1 MQLFG
6 SYDVVVTG
14 AGSAGIVAAIRA
26 AREGASVLLVEGT
39 GFLGGLITGGRLTK
53 PTGLINSPVFHEMLD
68 RCVGYKGA
76 DGRVRE
82 SYWGKYT
89 GTFDAEVMQRV
100 IIEMVEEAGVEVLL
114 RASVVQTV
122 MQDDAVCGLIVRA
135 KSGESLVLGKAFV
148 DASGDGDVAALS
160 GGHFKLGREADGLT
174 QPITSYFRVLNV
186 DVPALIADCEA
197 HRDDMW
203 EVVYP
208 AEATLNEDFAMAVL
222 LTGFQQRIKDKVRE
236 GFDWIIPK
244 DHITM
249 KTGLMPGEISVN
261 VTRYQG
267 NGLNDRDL
275 SRAEIEIR
283 KQAYCAFDFLQRY
296 VGGFADAIFLEVAPK
311 LGVRET
317 RRIVGAYEITE
328 ADVRG
333 NRRFED
339 GIGLCNSPVDVHEPG
354 GSRAIMDHVGVGYGI
369 PYRAMIPQDIDNLI
383 IAGRCISADAIA
395 FGSTRNVPACTM
407 TGEAA
412 GIATALA
419 AGQGQ
424 RTSGIHVSQIQAR
437 LRELQVWLG
446 TPDSDVPA
454 ILATTTGSVSVEAT
468 HL

>member
-1 MQLFG
+1 MNLFG

-14 AGSAGIVAAIRA
+14 AGSSGIVAAIRA
-26 AREGASVLLVEGT
+26 AREGAKTLLLEGT

-53 PTGLINSPVFHEMLD
+53 PTGLINSAIFHEMLD

-89 GTFDAEVMQRV
+89 GTFDAETMQRV
-100 IIEMVEEAGVEVLL
+100 IIEMVEEAGIEVLL
-114 RASVVQTV
+114 RANVVETV
-122 MQDDAVCGLIVRA
+122 MLENTLKGLLIRT
-135 KSGESLVLGKAFV
+135 KSGESLVLAKAFI
-148 DASGDGDVAALS
+148 DASGDGDVAALA
-160 GGHFKLGREADGLT
+160 GAKFMLGRESDGLT

-186 DVPALIADCEA
+186 NVPELIADCLA

-208 AEATLNEDFAMAVL
+208 KEAGDRNEDYAMAVL
-222 LTGFQQRIKDKVRE
+222 LTGFQQRIKEKVAA

-249 KTGLMPGEISVN
+249 KTGLIPGEISVN
-261 VTRYQG
+261 VTRFQG
-267 NGLNDRDL
+267 NGLDDRDL

-283 KQAYCAFDFLQRY
+283 KQAYCAFDFLTQF
-296 VGGFADAIFLEVAPK
+296 VGGFENAIFLEVAPK
-311 LGVRET
+311 LGIRET
-317 RRIVGAYEITE
+317 RRILGQYVLTE
-328 ADVRG
+328 KDVRG

-354 GSRAIMDHVGVGYGI
+354 GSRAIMDNVGIGYGI
-369 PYRAMIPQDIDNLI
+369 PYRAIIPASIDNLI
-383 IAGRCISADAIA
+383 MAGRCISVDEIA

-412 GIATALA
+412 AVA
-419 AGQGQ
+419 AAAAA
-424 RTSGIHVSQIQAR
+424 RADLPISAIPVADVQAR
-437 LRELQVWLG
+437 LRGFGVHLG
-446 TPDSDVPA
+446 TPGEAVP
-454 ILATTTGSVSVEAT
+454 EA
-468 HL
+468 LQQAG

>member
-1 MQLFG
+1 MNLFG

-14 AGSAGIVAAIRA
+14 AGSSGIVAAIRA
-26 AREGASVLLVEGT
+26 AREGARTLLLEGT

-53 PTGLINSPVFHEMLD
+53 PTGLINSAVFHEMLE
-68 RCVGYKGA
+68 RCVGYRGA

-100 IIEMVEEAGVEVLL
+100 IIEMVEESGVEVLL
-114 RASVVQTV
+114 RATVVEAV
-122 MQDDAVCGLIVRA
+122 MKDGTLHGLIIRT
-135 KSGESLVLGKAFV
+135 KSGESLVLAKSFV
-148 DASGDGDVAALS
+148 DASGDGDVAALA
-160 GGHFKLGREADGLT
+160 GAEFMLGREGDGLT

-186 DVPALIADCEA
+186 DVPALIADCNA
-197 HRDDMW
+197 NRADMW

-208 AEATLNEDFAMAVL
+208 KEAGERNEDYVMAVL
-222 LTGFQQRIKDKVRE
+222 LTGFQQRIKDKVAE

-249 KTGLMPGEISVN
+249 KTGLIPGEISVN
-261 VTRYQG
+261 VTRFQG
-267 NGLNDRDL
+267 NGLDDRDL

-283 KQAYCAFDFLQRY
+283 KQAYCAFDFLQRF
-296 VGGFADAIFLEVAPK
+296 VKGFENAIFLEVAPK
-311 LGVRET
+311 LGIRET
-317 RRIVGAYEITE
+317 RRVTGQYVLTE

-354 GSRAIMDHVGVGYGI
+354 GSRAIMDNVGIGYGI
-369 PYRAMIPQDIDNLI
+369 PYRCMIPLGVDNLI
-383 IAGRCISADAIA
+383 VAGRCISVDEIA

-412 GIATALA
+412 AIAAALA
-419 AGQGQ
+419 AKRGVA
-424 RTSGIHVSQIQAR
+424 VSAVPVAEVQAR
-437 LRELQVWLG
+437 LKELGAWLG
-446 TPDSDVPA
+446 TPDEAVPDVLRQA
-454 ILATTTGSVSVEAT
+454 S
-468 HL
+468 

>member
-1 MQLFG
+1 MNLFG
-6 SYDVVVTG
+6 SYNVVVTG
-14 AGSAGIVAAIRA
+14 AGSSGIVAAIRA
-26 AREGASVLLVEGT
+26 AREGARTLLLEGT

-53 PTGLINSPVFHEMLD
+53 PTGLINSAIFHEMLD
-68 RCVGYKGA
+68 RCVALNGA

-114 RASVVQTV
+114 RASVVDTILG
-122 MQDDAVCGLIVRA
+122 DGALRGLVIRA
-135 KSGESLVLGKAFV
+135 KSGESIVLAKAFI
-148 DASGDGDVAALS
+148 DASGDGDVAALA
-160 GGHFKLGREADGLT
+160 GVDFMLGRPGDGLT

-186 DVPALIADCEA
+186 DVPALIADCVA

-208 AEATLNEDFAMAVL
+208 PEAGARNEDYVMAVL
-222 LTGFQQRIKDKVRE
+222 LTGFQQRIKDKVAE

-249 KTGLMPGEISVN
+249 KTGLIPGEISVN

-267 NGLNDRDL
+267 NGLDDRDL

-283 KQAYCAFDFLQRY
+283 KQAYCAFDFLTRY
-296 VGGFADAIFLEVAPK
+296 VGGFERAIFLEVAPK
-311 LGVRET
+311 LGIRET
-317 RRIVGAYEITE
+317 RRIRGEYVLTE

-333 NRRFED
+333 NRRFKD
-339 GIGLCNSPVDVHEPG
+339 AIGICNSPVDVHTPG
-354 GSRAIMDHVGVGYGI
+354 GGGGIMENIGEGYGI
-369 PYRAMIPQDIDNLI
+369 PFRCLVPRGIDNLLM
-383 IAGRCISADAIA
+383 AGRCVSVDEIA

-412 GIATALA
+412 AIAA
-419 AGQGQ
+419 AIAAADAIPV
-424 RTSGIHVSQIQAR
+424 RDVPVSRVQAR
-437 LRELQVWLG
+437 LVEIGVILG
-446 TPDSDVPA
+446 TPDSEEV
-454 ILATTTGSVSVEAT
+454 LAASD
-468 HL
+468 

>member
-1 MQLFG
+1 MNLFG
-6 SYDVVVTG
+6 TYDVVVTG
-14 AGSAGIVAAIRA
+14 AGSSGIVAAIRA
-26 AREGASVLLVEGT
+26 AREGAKVLLLEGT

-53 PTGLINSPVFHEMLD
+53 PTGLINSPVFNEMLE

-114 RASVVQTV
+114 RANVIQTV
-122 MQDDAVCGLIVRA
+122 MKDSAVHGLIIRT
-135 KSGESLVLGKAFV
+135 KSGESLVLAKAFV
-148 DASGDGDVAALS
+148 DASGDGDVAALAGAQFS
-160 GGHFKLGREADGLT
+160 LGREGDGLT

-186 DVPALIADCEA
+186 DVPALIADAEA
-197 HRDDMW
+197 HRADMW

-208 AEATLNEDFAMAVL
+208 PGAAKNEDFAMAVL
-222 LTGFQQRIKDKVRE
+222 LTGFQQRIKDKVAE

-249 KTGLMPGEISVN
+249 KTGLIPGEISVN
-261 VTRYQG
+261 VTRFQG
-267 NGLNDRDL
+267 NGLDDRDL

-283 KQAYCAFDFLQRY
+283 KQAYCAFDFLQKY

-317 RRIVGAYEITE
+317 RRILGDYIITE

-333 NRRFED
+333 NARFED

-354 GSRAIMDHVGVGYGI
+354 GARAIMDHVGVGYGL
-369 PYRAMIPQDIDNLI
+369 PYRAMLPVGVGNLI
-383 IAGRCISADAIA
+383 TAGRCISADAIA
-395 FGSTRNVPACTM
+395 YGSTRNVPACTM

-412 GIATALA
+412 AIASALA
-419 AGQGQ
+419 AA
-424 RTSGIHVSQIQAR
+424 RGIA
-437 LRELQVWLG
+437 LREVSIRDVQKRLLDLGVWLG
-446 TPDSDVPA
+446 TPGEDVPEVLRDA
-454 ILATTTGSVSVEAT
+454 S
-468 HL
+468 

>member
-1 MQLFG
+1 MNLFG

-14 AGSAGIVAAIRA
+14 AGSSGIVAAIRA
-26 AREGASVLLVEGT
+26 AREGASVLLLEGT

-114 RASVVQTV
+114 RAMVVQTV
-122 MQDDAVCGLIVRA
+122 MKDSAVHGLIIRT
-135 KSGESLVLGKAFV
+135 KSGESLVLAKAFI
-148 DASGDGDVAALS
+148 DASGDGDVAALA
-160 GGHFKLGREADGLT
+160 GADFMLGREGDGLT

-186 DVPALIADCEA
+186 NVPALIADCEA
-197 HRDDMW
+197 NRADMW

-208 AEATLNEDFAMAVL
+208 KEAGNRNEDYAMAVL
-222 LTGFQQRIKDKVRE
+222 LTGFQQRIKDKVAE
-236 GFDWIIPK
+236 GFEWIIPK

-249 KTGLMPGEISVN
+249 KTGLIPGEISVN
-261 VTRYQG
+261 VTRFQG
-267 NGLNDRDL
+267 NGLDDRDL
-275 SRAEIEIR
+275 SKAEIEIR
-283 KQAYCAFDFLQRY
+283 KQAYCAFDFLQRF
-296 VGGFADAIFLEVAPK
+296 VGGFEDAIFLEVAPK
-311 LGVRET
+311 LGIRET
-317 RRIVGAYEITE
+317 RRITGKYTITE

-333 NRRFED
+333 NGRFED
-339 GIGLCNSPVDVHEPG
+339 AIGLCNSPVDVHEPG
-354 GSRAIMDHVGVGYGI
+354 GSRAIMDHVGIGYGI
-369 PYRAMIPQDIDNLI
+369 PYRTMVPLKIDNII

-412 GIATALA
+412 AIGAALA
-419 AGQGQ
+419 ASRGVP
-424 RTSGIHVSQIQAR
+424 TSAIAAGDIQAR
-437 LRELQVWLG
+437 LRELKVWLG
-446 TPDSDVPA
+446 TPGEDVPDVLKQA
-454 ILATTTGSVSVEAT
+454 S
-468 HL
+468 

>member
-1 MQLFG
+1 MNLFG

-14 AGSAGIVAAIRA
+14 AGSSGIVAAIRA
-26 AREGASVLLVEGT
+26 AREGANVLLLEGT

-53 PTGLINSPVFHEMLD
+53 PTGLINSKIFHEMLD

-114 RASVVQTV
+114 RANVVQTV
-122 MQDDAVCGLIVRA
+122 MKHSAVHGLIIRT
-135 KSGESLVLGKAFV
+135 KSGESLVLAKAFV
-148 DASGDGDVAALS
+148 DASGDGDVAALA
-160 GGHFKLGREADGLT
+160 GADFMLGREADGLT

-186 DVPALIADCEA
+186 NVPALIADCEA
-197 HRDDMW
+197 NRADMW

-208 AEATLNEDFAMAVL
+208 KEAGNRNEDYAMAVL
-222 LTGFQQRIKDKVRE
+222 LTGFQQRIKDKVAE

-249 KTGLMPGEISVN
+249 KTGLIPGEISVN
-261 VTRYQG
+261 VTRFQG
-267 NGLNDRDL
+267 NGLDDRDL

-296 VGGFADAIFLEVAPK
+296 VKGFEDAIFLEVAPK
-311 LGVRET
+311 LGIRET
-317 RRIVGAYEITE
+317 RRVTGQYILTE

-333 NRRFED
+333 NKRFD
-339 GIGLCNSPVDVHEPG
+339 DAIGLCNSPVDVHEPG
-354 GSRAIMDHVGVGYGI
+354 GSRAIMDHVGIGYGI
-369 PYRAMIPQDIDNLI
+369 PYRCLVPLKLDNILM
-383 IAGRCISADAIA
+383 AGRCISVDEIA

-407 TGEAA
+407 TGEAVA
-412 GIATALA
+412 IAAALA
-419 AGQGQ
+419 AKRGVS
-424 RTSGIHVSQIQAR
+424 TSQISASEVQAR
-437 LRELQVWLG
+437 LRELGVWLG
-446 TPDSDVPA
+446 TPGEDVPDVLKQA
-454 ILATTTGSVSVEAT
+454 S
-468 HL
+468 

>member
-1 MQLFG
+1 MKLFG

-14 AGSAGIVAAIRA
+14 AGSSGIVAAVRA
-26 AREGASVLLVEGT
+26 AREGARTLLLEGT

-53 PTGLINSPVFHEMLD
+53 PTGLINSAIFHEMLD

-114 RASVVQTV
+114 RASVVDTV
-122 MQDDAVCGLIVRA
+122 MQDNAMSGLIIRT
-135 KSGESLVLGKAFV
+135 KSGESLVLGKAFI
-148 DASGDGDVAALS
+148 DASGDGDVAALA
-160 GGHFKLGREADGLT
+160 GAEFMLGRDSDGLT

-186 DVPALIADCEA
+186 DVPALIADCNA
-197 HRDDMW
+197 NRADMW

-208 AEATLNEDFAMAVL
+208 KEAGDRNEDYVMAVL
-222 LTGFQQRIKDKVRE
+222 LTGFQQRIKDEVAE

-249 KTGLMPGEISVN
+249 KTGLIPGEISVN
-261 VTRYQG
+261 VTRFQG
-267 NGLNDRDL
+267 NGLDDRDL

-283 KQAYCAFDFLQRY
+283 KQAYCAFDFLQRF
-296 VGGFADAIFLEVAPK
+296 VKGFESAIFLEVAPK
-311 LGVRET
+311 LGIRET
-317 RRIVGAYEITE
+317 RRITGQYVLTE

-333 NRRFED
+333 NRRFD
-339 GIGLCNSPVDVHEPG
+339 DAIGLCNSPVDVHEPG
-354 GSRAIMDHVGVGYGI
+354 GTRGIMDHIGIGYGI
-369 PYRAMIPQDIDNLI
+369 PYRCMIPQNLDNLI
-383 IAGRCISADAIA
+383 MAGRCISVDEIA

-412 GIATALA
+412 AIAASLA
-419 AGQGQ
+419 AKRGVPVSAVPVGDVQG
-424 RTSGIHVSQIQAR
+424 R
-437 LRELQVWLG
+437 LRDHGVWLG
-446 TPDSDVPA
+446 TPGEAVPEVLRQA
-454 ILATTTGSVSVEAT
+454 G
-468 HL
+468 

>member
-1 MQLFG
+1 MNLFG
-6 SYDVVVTG
+6 TYDVVVTG

-26 AREGASVLLVEGT
+26 AREGAKVLLLEGT

-53 PTGLINSPVFHEMLD
+53 PTGLINSSIFHEMLE

-114 RASVVQTV
+114 RATVVQTV
-122 MQDDAVCGLIVRA
+122 MKETSVQGLIIRTKA
-135 KSGESLVLGKAFV
+135 GESLVLAKAFI
-148 DASGDGDVAALS
+148 DASGDGDVAALA
-160 GGHFKLGREADGLT
+160 GAQFMLGRDGDGLT

-186 DVPALIADCEA
+186 DVHALIADAEA
-197 HRDDMW
+197 HRADMW

-208 AEATLNEDFAMAVL
+208 ANVVRNEDYAMAVL
-222 LTGFQQRIKDKVRE
+222 LTGFQQRIKDKVAE

-249 KTGLMPGEISVN
+249 KTGLIPGEISVN
-261 VTRYQG
+261 VTRFQG
-267 NGLNDRDL
+267 NGLDDRDL

-283 KQAYCAFDFLQRY
+283 KQAYCAFDFLQRF
-296 VGGFADAIFLEVAPK
+296 VGGFGEAIFLEVAPK

-317 RRIVGAYEITE
+317 RRILGQYVITE

-333 NRRFED
+333 NRRFD
-339 GIGLCNSPVDVHEPG
+339 DSIGLCNSPVDVHEPG
-354 GSRAIMDHVGVGYGI
+354 GSKAIMDHVGIGYGL
-369 PYRAMIPQDIDNLI
+369 PYRAMLPLGIDNLI
-383 IAGRCISADAIA
+383 TSGRCISADAIA

-412 GIATALA
+412 AIAASLA
-419 AGQGQ
+419 ASRSISASKVPVKDVQD
-424 RTSGIHVSQIQAR
+424 R
-437 LRELQVWLG
+437 LRALNVWLG
-446 TPDSDVPA
+446 TPGEAVPELLKA
-454 ILATTTGSVSVEAT
+454 AG
-468 HL
+468 

>member
-1 MQLFG
+1 MNLFG

-14 AGSAGIVAAIRA
+14 AGSSGIVAAIRA
-26 AREGASVLLVEGT
+26 AREGAKTLLLEGT

-53 PTGLINSPVFHEMLD
+53 PTGLINSAIFHEMLD
-68 RCVGYKGA
+68 RCVGYRGA

-114 RASVVQTV
+114 RASVVETV
-122 MQDDAVCGLIVRA
+122 MKDGALHGLIIRT
-135 KSGESLVLGKAFV
+135 KSGESLVLAKSFV
-148 DASGDGDVAALS
+148 DASGDGDVAALA
-160 GGHFKLGREADGLT
+160 GAEFMLGRDGDGLT

-186 DVPALIADCEA
+186 NVPALIADCNA

-208 AEATLNEDFAMAVL
+208 KEAGDRNEDYAMAVL
-222 LTGFQQRIKDKVRE
+222 LTGFQQRIKDKVAE

-249 KTGLMPGEISVN
+249 KTGLIPGEISVN
-261 VTRYQG
+261 VTRFQG
-267 NGLNDRDL
+267 NGLDDRDL

-296 VGGFADAIFLEVAPK
+296 VRGFEDAIFLEVAPK
-311 LGVRET
+311 LGIRET
-317 RRIVGAYEITE
+317 RRVTGQYVLTE
-328 ADVRG
+328 QDVRG
-333 NRRFED
+333 NRRFD
-339 GIGLCNSPVDVHEPG
+339 DAIGLCNSPVDVHEPG
-354 GSRAIMDHVGVGYGI
+354 GGRAIMDHVGIGYGI
-369 PYRAMIPQDIDNLI
+369 PYRTMIPLSVDNLI
-383 IAGRCISADAIA
+383 MAGRCISVDAIA

-412 GIATALA
+412 AIAATFA
-419 AGQGQ
+419 ARRGVA
-424 RTSGIHVSQIQAR
+424 VSAVPVGDVQAR
-437 LRELQVWLG
+437 LKELGVWLG
-446 TPDSDVPA
+446 TPGEEVPEVLRKA
-454 ILATTTGSVSVEAT
+454 G
-468 HL
+468 